1 MGGWFVYYLIIY
13 PLGHLP
19 WKLIYF
25 LSGVLSFL
33 LSDVFRYRSQVIHD
47 NISKVLG
54 HLPEWKRKIIIKNF
68 YNNLADITL
77 ESVKGFF
84 MSNKELMDRYI
95 LVNPEVL
102 DPYFDEEKTVLV
114 AAGHL
119 ANWEWA
125 TMALPLYLKH
135 KCSGIY
141 TPLTNS
147 FLEKKMSRTRSG
159 NGLVLIPKSESS
171 AYFSSMGKDP
181 EAIFFLIDQS
191 PSNPDRAYTLSF
203 MGTETLVHYG
213 LEKYARKFDAP
224 VFFLSVERISKG
236 KYELV
241 FKNITDHPKE
251 ETGGNILIRA
261 YQELEDSIMSKPSDW
276 LWSHRR
282 WKHQK
287 NKRE

>member
-1 MGGWFVYYLIIY
+1 MYYLIIY

-19 WKLIYF
+19 WRLIYI
-25 LSGVLSFL
+25 LSGILSCL

-47 NISKVLG
+47 NVTKVFG
-54 HLPEWKRKIIIKNF
+54 HLPESERKIIIKNF
-68 YNNLADITL
+68 YRNLADITL
-77 ESVKGFF
+77 ESVKAFF
-84 MSNKELMDRYI
+84 MSNKELLERYI
-95 LVNPEVL
+95 IVNPEAL
-102 DPYFDEEKTVLV
+102 DPYFDEKKTVLV

-141 TPLTNS
+141 TPLTNA
-147 FLEKKMSRTRSG
+147 FLENKMSRTRSK
-159 NGLVLIPKSESS
+159 NGLVLIPKAESS
-171 AYFSSMGKDP
+171 GYFSSMGKDP

-191 PSNPDRAYTLSF
+191 PSNPDSAYTLNF
-203 MGTETLVHYG
+203 MDTETFVHYG
-213 LEKYARKFDAP
+213 LEKYARQFNAP

-236 KYELV
+236 KYALV
-241 FKNITDHPKE
+241 FTKITDHPNGE
-251 ETGGNILIRA
+251 SEGNILKKSYQVLEEFLRA
-261 YQELEDSIMSKPSDW
+261 KPGDW